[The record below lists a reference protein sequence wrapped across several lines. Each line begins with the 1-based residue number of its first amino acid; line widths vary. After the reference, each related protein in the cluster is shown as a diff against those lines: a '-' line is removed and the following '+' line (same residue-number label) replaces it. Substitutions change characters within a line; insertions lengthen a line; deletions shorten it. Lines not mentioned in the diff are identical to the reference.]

1 MNRRLQAC
9 LVSLMMGAI
18 SGAVFAQS
26 GVNVPLQ
33 RGVSVQLAVTS
44 NAVAVPNA
52 DKQDALVV
60 ALTADG
66 SVYLRADRLP
76 TPALAD
82 RVRSILSTRNE
93 KTLYVKADARVPYA
107 RLVEVID
114 AVQKSGVEGLTFL
127 TAQRDAADQGGGPCR
142 RKAWKCGFV
151 KHTKA
156 ATPRLKNLVKLR
168 RGWLR
173 MRRSWASGKLF
184 TIGQRDSPATSSLAT
199 PRFHVPWWKTAI
211 AITSNSPLHR
221 ARPK

>member
-33 RGVSVQLAVTS
+33 RGVGVQLAVTS

-66 SVYLRADRLP
+66 SIYLRANRVS
-76 TPALAD
+76 TPDLAD
-82 RVRSILSTRNE
+82 RVRSTLSTRKD
-93 KTLYVKADARVPYA
+93 KTLYIKADARVQYA

-114 AVQKSGVEGLTFL
+114 AVQKAGVEGLTFL
-127 TAQRDAADQGGGPCR
+127 TAQQDAADQGRGPVSP
-142 RKAWKCGFV
+142 KG
-151 KHTKA
+151 
-156 ATPRLKNLVKLR
+156 LELR
-168 RGWLR
+168 VR
-173 MRRSWASGKLF
+173 
-184 TIGQRDSPATSSLAT
+184 
-199 PRFHVPWWKTAI
+199 
-211 AITSNSPLHR
+211 
-221 ARPK
+221 